1 MSRTDIERF
10 VNDLGNEDGLLE
22 RVKPTATG
30 LASIVAIGKSLGYSF
45 TLDEAK
51 SCIRA
56 RQKLTTKR
64 LAGGTFYSS
73 DPISTG
79 AVQAVAEVATSG
91 AQAAEAASD
100 HATAVEPAQLL
111 WLLLLRSWPKS
122 DMPSL

>member
-1 MSRTDIERF
+1 MSRTDVERF
-10 VNDLGNEDGLLE
+10 INDLGNEGSLLE
-22 RVKPTATG
+22 RVKPSATG
-30 LASIVAIGKSLGYSF
+30 LASIVAIGKNLGYSF

-73 DPISTG
+73 DTISTG

-91 AQAAEAASD
+91 AQPAQAASD
-100 HATAVEPAQLL
+100 RATAVEPIAVVVVVIVAVAAEI
-111 WLLLLRSWPKS
+111 
-122 DMPSL
+122 

>member
-1 MSRTDIERF
+1 MSRTDVERF
-10 VNDLGNEDGLLE
+10 VNDLGNEGGLLE
-22 RVKPTATG
+22 RIKPTATG

-64 LAGGTFYSS
+64 LANGTFHSS
-73 DPISTG
+73 DTISLS
-79 AVQAVAEVATSG
+79 AVQGVAEVATSS

-100 HATAVEPAQLL
+100 HARAAEPVAVVVVVIVAAVVAVEI
-111 WLLLLRSWPKS
+111 
-122 DMPSL
+122 

>member
-1 MSRTDIERF
+1 VSRTDIERF
-10 VNDLGNEDGLLE
+10 VNDLGSEGGLLE
-22 RVKPTATG
+22 RIKPAATG
-30 LASIVAIGKSLGYSF
+30 LASIVAIGRSLGYSF

-73 DPISTG
+73 DTISTS
-79 AVQAVAEVATSG
+79 AVQALAEVATSG

-100 HATAVEPAQLL
+100 HATAVEPVAVVVVVIVAVAAEV
-111 WLLLLRSWPKS
+111 
-122 DMPSL
+122 